1 MANAPNPYPTLL
13 SNNGA
18 YHSID
23 GIIFLGNSVD
33 IESNGQPGATSSGD
47 DLSGTDDEDGVT
59 FPSSLNIGT
68 TVNINIISA
77 EDGIE
82 ALRTIRKN
90 KPVLALVEDVL
101 PRLDGYKLARLIKFD
116 NKFRRV
122 RIFIITQAI
131 MEEYQELS
139 QLAGAEGILAMNDIN
154 IVEKVKSYYQS
165 E

>member
-1 MANAPNPYPTLL
+1 MNKVLIIAT
-13 SNNGA
+13 SNRNFIEQMQKDLQSM
-18 YHSID
+18 SID
-23 GIIFLGNSVD
+23 IV
-33 IESNGQPGATSSGD
+33 SS
-47 DLSGTDDEDGVT
+47 
-59 FPSSLNIGT
+59 
-68 TVNINIISA
+68 

-82 ALRTIRKN
+82 ALRLIRRN
-90 KPVLALVEDVL
+90 KPALALVEDVL

-122 RIFIITQAI
+122 RIFIVTQAV

-139 QLAGAEGILAMNDIN
+139 QLVGAEGILAMNDIN